1 LSWHPFRVRGIFGGT
16 FGSGGVAPLDHRLQA
31 GIPSGWDGA
40 DLCAYPAARK
50 ILNPGQPNQAYDIIA
65 RHLYRR
71 EAVTGW
77 HVTA

>member
-1 LSWHPFRVRGIFGGT
+1 MSDL
-16 FGSGGVAPLDHRLQA
+16 A